1 MIPKKISIFGT
12 MEQDRYKQLLEAIEK
27 ERLAEEIY
35 YSEIAKQKTDK
46 EKIEAGILLA
56 SLVLTKKF
64 YTIGEYVEVQ
74 LEQTKNAD
82 KPNKFKVGASVHL
95 VYQAEETHRFRG
107 TLSHKRKKDLGV
119 IIQFDVISRDMLPD
133 NGSYKLELV
142 YDERPYKVMRSA
154 INDVIN
160 SKDSH
165 IVDLREGIRKKA
177 KLDYRISD
185 SASHWT
191 IPTHLNDDQQFAI
204 EKIVDAG
211 QMGIIHGPPGTG
223 KTTTLAALTK
233 TILQNESKILVCAP
247 SNNAVDLLAKKI
259 SEQGINVVRIGNVTR
274 INEEVAALTLDEQA
288 RSHPDWG
295 HIKQIRIEAEAA
307 RKMAATRK
315 RKFGTNERRNRTEM
329 FKESRALKKWAKEMQ
344 NKLLGSILSN
354 CQVVA
359 TTLIG
364 VSHSYLD
371 KIRFETVIIDEASQC
386 MEPECWN
393 AMLRA
398 NRVIFAGDHHQLPP
412 TVKSREAQEL
422 GLPDTLLDRMT
433 EHITHHYLLKM
444 QYRMNDSILK
454 FSNTKFYDGLL
465 KSAVE
470 NKNHRLIEDDNPLV
484 FIDTSGCGYEEKFDP
499 KTRSLYNEGEYFIL
513 REHVLKNIEMY
524 TGIEIG
530 IICPYAEQ
538 ARFIRGKVADEKEF
552 APLNIEINSI
562 DGFQG
567 QEKDLILI
575 TLTRS
580 NENGIIGFL
589 SDYRRLNVAM
599 TRARKK
605 LVIIG
610 DGATLCSNELYLDLI
625 NHVEKEGLLQSAWEY
640 MM

>member
-1 MIPKKISIFGT
+1 
-12 MEQDRYKQLLEAIEK
+12 MENDRYKQLLVAIEK
-27 ERLAEEIY
+27 ERQAEEIY
-35 YSEIAKQKTDK
+35 YSDIAKQKTDK

-56 SLVLTKKF
+56 SLVLNKKF

-74 LEQTKNAD
+74 LERTKNFD

-95 VYQAEETHRFRG
+95 VHQGEETNRFRG
-107 TLSHKRKKDLGV
+107 TLSHKRKKELGV

-142 YDERPYKVMRSA
+142 YDERPYKVMKSA
-154 INDVIN
+154 VMDVIN
-160 SKDSH
+160 SKDPYL
-165 IVDLREGIRKKA
+165 VDLREGIRKKA
-177 KLDYRISD
+177 KLDYPTQDNPAQWS
-185 SASHWT
+185 
-191 IPTHLNDDQQFAI
+191 IPGYLNDDQKLALTGI
-204 EKIVDAG
+204 LEAG

-233 TILQNESKILVCAP
+233 TILQKESKILVCAP

-259 SEQGINVVRIGNVTR
+259 SEQGVRVVRIGNVTR

-288 RSHPDWG
+288 RNHPDWG

-329 FKESRALKKWAKEMQ
+329 FKESRELKKWAKDMQ
-344 NKLLGSILSN
+344 KKLLTSILGNS
-354 CQVVA
+354 QVVA

-371 KIRFETVIIDEASQC
+371 DMRFETVIIDEASQC

-393 AMLRA
+393 AILRA

-412 TVKSREAQEL
+412 TVKSKEAQEL
-422 GLPDTLLDRMT
+422 GLPCTLLDRMT
-433 EHITHHYLLKM
+433 EPIEHHYLLKT

-454 FSNTKFYDGLL
+454 FSNLKFYDGLL
-465 KSAVE
+465 ESATA
-470 NKNHRLIEDDNPLV
+470 NKNHLLENDSSPLV
-484 FIDTSGCGYEEKFDP
+484 FIDTSGCGYEETFDN

-513 REHVLKNIEMY
+513 REHILQNLEMY
-524 TGIEIG
+524 TGIDIG

-538 ARFIRGKVADEKEF
+538 VRYIRGKVAEDDSF

-567 QEKDLILI
+567 QEKDLIII

-580 NENGIIGFL
+580 NDMGIIGFL

-625 NHVEKEGLLQSAWEY
+625 NHVEKEGYLQSAWEY